1 MLEVVRLHLER
12 VLADEPHREPA
23 RPRDLVGVGAGV
35 RVRVRVGVRVRF
47 RVRVRVGVR
56 LVVVRHPLCVVGV
69 LARLVRVGV
78 GARVRVRFLVRAA

>member
-47 RVRVRVGVR
+47 RVRVRVGVSITGR
-56 LVVVRHPLCVVGV
+56 VPSS
-69 LARLVRVGV
+69 ARSTR
-78 GARVRVRFLVRAA
+78 ARRAWLGLG